1 MSRASIIAL
10 ILVFSGLAGQAAGQ
24 EKQAPVVAVFEIE
37 NRDSPLTD
45 KHLITLTE
53 YLGTKLGER
62 GMYRI
67 IPRQEIRARL
77 LEQKKESYKECFD
90 QSCQIEIGRELAAEF
105 TVSTTIGKIGDL
117 CLITASLYDLRKAA
131 TDKTAT
137 AKSPCEVNDLVNA
150 IEEVADKLQGKQEEA
165 KPAPAPKP
173 RKTRPYTPPPPAT
186 YKKVPAG
193 PLLPDTFSDVHLVFS
208 YPVHTGGDLIN
219 PESLHLGIAASL
231 DFRLTDWFTL
241 GPFFRFTFMDYMI
254 IEASVRTGFLLEISR
269 TFYVHP
275 YILGGFTFEE
285 VRLEYDSGSDVWD
298 LVGFH
303 VRGGLGLKWMF
314 GRDFGVCIDVLA
326 GWSSGVAIE
335 DQVEGADGQAVELAF
350 NFGMV
355 VGW

>member
-1 MSRASIIAL
+1 MSRASIFAL
-10 ILVFSGLAGQAAGQ
+10 VVVFLGLAGQAAGQ

-45 KHLITLTE
+45 KHMITLTE
-53 YLGTKLGER
+53 YLGTKLGEQGR
-62 GMYRI
+62 YRI

-150 IEEVADKLQGKQEEA
+150 IEQVADKLQAEPTVTEPEPDLKDL
-165 KPAPAPKP
+165 KTPDFSRPAI
-173 RKTRPYTPPPPAT
+173 T
-186 YKKVPAG
+186 YKKAPAG
-193 PLLPDTFSDVHLVFS
+193 PMLSDTFSDVHLVFS
-208 YPVHTGGDLIN
+208 YPLKTTGDLIN

-241 GPFFRFTFMDYMI
+241 GPFFRFTFMEYMI
-254 IEASVRTGFLLEISR
+254 IEASVRTGFLFEISR

-285 VRLEYDSGSDVWD
+285 VRLDYDSGSDVWD

-314 GRDFGVCIDVLA
+314 GRDFGACIDVLA
-326 GWSSGVAIE
+326 GWSTGVAIE